1 MANMQ
6 GISNENKPYK
16 LRYFRNELLLDINQY
31 LKPAKREELDA
42 LAQTIQNLIIIHP
55 GTIPNDPLFGVGI
68 SSYLFEILDNQTI
81 SEIQLVIENQI
92 SRYIIHPNT
101 VVTANVSKLNSD
113 TMVGVNSL
121 KITINIA
128 TIKDVEES
136 IEIDYVFAGNKR
148 TQKVISKLITG

>member
-1 MANMQ
+1 M
-6 GISNENKPYK
+6 
-16 LRYFRNELLLDINQY
+16 
-31 LKPAKREELDA
+31 
-42 LAQTIQNLIIIHP
+42 
-55 GTIPNDPLFGVGI
+55 FGVGI

-81 SEIQLVIENQI
+81 SEIQLAIENQI